1 MPIDLLTASSAPSP
15 PIATLN
21 SRVSR
26 WGAWGLKQT
35 GQDGGDGGRTTA
47 ITDSS
52 NSSAAPS
59 SVSGTFV
66 VMAALTAVTASAA
79 YHSYQALKR
88 SNHLR
93 RSRSAP
99 HSRAPMRRREAS
111 GPSLTS
117 EISMENARSAAM
129 RSPDAE
135 RSASSAGWRRSNLPG
150 ACSPAA
156 AHVVARANPSP
167 TAVLHRGLDQG
178 RAHVVGVRV
187 KPFSLTPAT
196 DTAADARSGNS
207 DVPLAHCGAPPSQL
221 AHDSIAAA
229 DGEHIT
235 PAAAAAPSPPP
246 ATPKAHLSHHY
257 NLEPYALQG
266 LAGGAHGWKRVFGLL
281 KPETHRRGG
290 HNDASAEDGEAAA
303 AGSAGHRAS
312 RSLTRTCED
321 SRVTTIEYPALL
333 RESLGPTA
341 PVTAAVTTMSP
352 ARRACTV
359 TSNYRS
365 EVVGSDASVHSI
377 VPGQSMAIAKLRTA
391 QSSGNNRQLS
401 SVAEASSTSQGM
413 SIRPLHPS
421 QIAVSPA
428 TRGPSP
434 PSRFLSSLSSH
445 VLQYFSFCA
454 SRGGDS
460 GPRGSTTTGAATSGK
475 AWRGVHAAPTAE
487 TFVTSAALAMAQ
499 RTLQREISMLVAA
512 TASVRPV
519 ASAPSSLS
527 SSCAH
532 TASCS
537 ALSSAA
543 ASPQA
548 ASIASGM
555 SQQRLPEVTAAESFW
570 SLATPRRIS
579 SCCCC
584 CSWSE
589 QRGKGGRA
597 EDVVRP
603 PALVASEEDEQQQA
617 TCNSLRHQSTVIY
630 RQESDSAQ
638 QRSSSSTRSGMGQ
651 CGPTTESVQGQE
663 LPLLAPLT
671 APAAAAGTAAEGR
684 VSPVPTEATPTEASH
699 AAAAEWTAAAFS
711 PPSKAHRCTIAEQ
724 LMVLTSRRE
733 QQHRYTEQ
741 LQASRGWAALGAGV
755 GNALPSPLLTPSP
768 STHPDTAAALASKNF
783 LGAELSR
790 HASGMYGVPSAASL
804 CYTDTASGILF
815 SSVLLPYRYE
825 SHVYSDVTT
834 EVQQCKR
841 RRQQD
846 CATSL
851 GACTVAVP
859 KGGVVGED
867 VGREPRTAAT
877 WMATGVAATTA
888 AAPRRS
894 MECSAAEASLVPST
908 QAAPAR
914 TLSASAGSS
923 VLTSV
928 VGNAAPLSQSK
939 PAQPSNE
946 RRVDDLTVKHQDDG
960 SASYSISLTYHD
972 SETGTSR
979 TVNTCA
985 LPPLRRCDPGASIP
999 GLSSLAGGPTVRAAG
1014 RPTHSTTMATLASS
1028 AAGTVPPAPSRGVS
1042 VGAVSPALAP
1052 SSSPT
1057 SFTTVAT
1064 TGGSLPHLH
1073 PRRGADAEDKDTSSA
1088 ISGLSRAARA
1098 GAERPRPATRGGIGA
1113 GGSLTYCK
1121 SSAAAA
1127 TAAGEV
1133 SGNLS
1138 GDAMTPAATSGKMSP
1153 FAAPLPPTEPQHG
1166 PRLRGVAGRNGEMA
1180 IGAFLGGGA
1189 CGKVYECLNTETGQ
1203 VLAAKQIVFD
1213 AKDRKLR
1220 TRLKQLELELEVLT
1234 LAARH
1239 RVRWIVGFFGAE
1251 KRGHSVL
1258 MYLEYCQRGSLLDYM
1273 MEGDRAH
1280 AAVWNA
1286 CSAAESVAPQL
1297 SAAPA
1302 SRSAGCSFD
1311 ANGGSPVAAVEAR
1324 RRLSEHGG
1332 GTDKCPIT
1340 CTAHQGQHEMP
1351 KRHTSS
1357 SAAPVPYCQAQQR
1370 QHPQPQSVVDGAAAA
1385 EQAEREEGAA
1395 AAATGDA
1402 FPHVHTRWE
1411 GSIEDED
1418 YAVHRGEPCS
1428 ATASSAGSSVAL
1440 SASASDTLPPSEAL
1454 QPQVPPL
1461 SIEQA
1466 QRFTRQVV
1474 EGLCFL
1480 HQHNYAHLDVKT
1492 ANVLVAADEECRL
1505 ADLGCAMRLQPPP
1518 PASLWQQ
1525 QGRPSGTDVAAK
1537 GSTNGDLDDALSP
1550 PPYPILLDRDAIT
1563 ELRGTALY
1571 MAPEMIRFESHAIG
1585 SPADVWSLGC
1595 VVMEMT
1601 TGCAPW
1607 RHIAKDKLRVLY
1619 RIGSA
1624 RHELPLPPLI
1634 CAQAERA
1641 REWLAQ
1647 KGLYAATS
1655 AAQKQVEET
1664 ACAMEAD
1671 GVARSV
1677 SGAKKEHRADSSADA
1692 CGAHDSAV
1700 SDGLSERCSQ
1710 RRRVDRVVRG
1720 SGVEVG
1726 AVLRTGDQG
1735 PRPLA
1740 AGDAI
1745 CSDCEDITGPR
1756 SFSASTPRTLT
1767 ALSAP
1772 TTVACADTSS
1782 SPFARVSSATTS
1794 GSLLGRTPP
1803 GGEDAAAVEA
1813 EERLF
1818 HRRCRIMRLYVE
1830 LQDFVAACVK
1840 VRPEDRS
1847 SAAELLRHPFLTL

>member
-26 WGAWGLKQT
+26 WGALGLKQT
-35 GQDGGDGGRTTA
+35 GQGGDGGRTTA
-47 ITDSS
+47 TTDSS
-52 NSSAAPS
+52 NSSAASS
-59 SVSGTFV
+59 SVSVTFV
-66 VMAALTAVTASAA
+66 VMAALTAVTASTA

-99 HSRAPMRRREAS
+99 HSLAPMRHREAS

-135 RSASSAGWRRSNLPG
+135 RSASSAGWRRSNLLG

-156 AHVVARANPSP
+156 AHVVARAKPSP
-167 TAVLHRGLDQG
+167 TAVPDRGLDQG
-178 RAHVVGVRV
+178 RPHVAGVRV
-187 KPFSLTPAT
+187 KPFSLPPAT
-196 DTAADARSGNS
+196 DTAADARSGGC
-207 DVPLAHCGAPPSQL
+207 DVPLTHFGAPPSQL
-221 AHDSIAAA
+221 AHDSTAAL
-229 DGEHIT
+229 DSQHIT

-290 HNDASAEDGEAAA
+290 RNDASAEDGEAAA
-303 AGSAGHRAS
+303 AGSVDHRAS

-321 SRVTTIEYPALL
+321 SHVTTIEYPALL
-333 RESLGPTA
+333 LESLGPTA

-352 ARRACTV
+352 ARRTCTV

-377 VPGQSMAIAKLRTA
+377 MPDQSMAIAKPRTA
-391 QSSGNNRQLS
+391 QSNGNNRQLS
-401 SVAEASSTSQGM
+401 SVAEASSTSQGS

-428 TRGPSP
+428 AGGPSP

-445 VLQYFSFCA
+445 VLRYFSFCA

-460 GPRGSTTTGAATSGK
+460 GPGGSTTTGSATSGK
-475 AWRGVHAAPTAE
+475 AWRSVHAAPTAE

-512 TASVRPV
+512 TASVRP
-519 ASAPSSLS
+519 ASSAPSSLS

-537 ALSSAA
+537 ALASAA
-543 ASPQA
+543 VSPQA
-548 ASIASGM
+548 ASIASGV
-555 SQQRLPEVTAAESFW
+555 SQQRLPEVTAAESCS
-570 SLATPRRIS
+570 SLATPRRS
-579 SCCCC
+579 S
-584 CSWSE
+584 SSE
-589 QRGKGGRA
+589 QWGKGGRA

-603 PALVASEEDEQQQA
+603 PALVASEEDEQQQD
-617 TCNSLRHQSTVIY
+617 TSNSLRHQSTVIY

-638 QRSSSSTRSGMGQ
+638 QRSSSSARSGMGQ

-663 LPLLAPLT
+663 LLLPAPLT
-671 APAAAAGTAAEGR
+671 APEGR
-684 VSPVPTEATPTEASH
+684 VSHVPTEATPTEASN
-699 AAAAEWTAAAFS
+699 AAAVEWAAAAFS
-711 PPSKAHRCTIAEQ
+711 PPSSAHRCTIAEQ
-724 LMVLTSRRE
+724 LMMLTSRRE

-741 LQASRGWAALGAGV
+741 LQASRGWATLGAGV
-755 GNALPSPLLTPSP
+755 GNALTSPLLTPSP
-768 STHPDTAAALASKNF
+768 STHPDTAAASTAKNF

-790 HASGMYGVPSAASL
+790 HASGMYGAPSATSQ

-815 SSVLLPYRYE
+815 SSVLLPYQYE

-859 KGGVVGED
+859 KGSVVGED
-867 VGREPRTAAT
+867 VGRETRTAAT
-877 WMATGVAATTA
+877 WRATGVAATTA

-894 MECSAAEASLVPST
+894 MECSSAEASLVASA

-985 LPPLRRCDPGASIP
+985 LPPLRRCDPGTSIP

-1014 RPTHSTTMATLASS
+1014 RPTHPTTMATLASS
-1028 AAGTVPPAPSRGVS
+1028 AAGIVSPAPSRGVS
-1042 VGAVSPALAP
+1042 VGAVSPARAP

-1057 SFTTVAT
+1057 SSTTVAT

-1098 GAERPRPATRGGIGA
+1098 ATH
-1113 GGSLTYCK
+1113 GSLTYCE

-1127 TAAGEV
+1127 TAADEV
-1133 SGNLS
+1133 RGNLR
-1138 GDAMTPAATSGKMSP
+1138 GDAMTPAATSGKSP

-1273 MEGDRAH
+1273 MVGDRVH
-1280 AAVWNA
+1280 ATMWNA
-1286 CSAAESVAPQL
+1286 CSAAESVAPQP

-1302 SRSAGCSFD
+1302 SRSAGCSLD
-1311 ANGGSPVAAVEAR
+1311 ADGGSPVAAVDAR
-1324 RRLSEHGG
+1324 RLLSEHGG

-1340 CTAHQGQHEMP
+1340 CTAHQGQHDMP
-1351 KRHTSS
+1351 RRHISS
-1357 SAAPVPYCQAQQR
+1357 SAAPLPYCQAQQL

-1385 EQAEREEGAA
+1385 EQAEREEEAA

-1402 FPHVHTRWE
+1402 FPHVHTRWK

-1418 YAVHRGEPCS
+1418 YAVHRGEACS
-1428 ATASSAGSSVAL
+1428 ATASSAGSSVVL

-1454 QPQVPPL
+1454 QPQMPPL

-1537 GSTNGDLDDALSP
+1537 GGTKGDLDDALSP

-1655 AAQKQVEET
+1655 AAQEQVEET
-1664 ACAMEAD
+1664 ACEMEAD

-1677 SGAKKEHRADSSADA
+1677 SGAKKARSADA

-1700 SDGLSERCSQ
+1700 SGGLSERCSQ
-1710 RRRVDRVVRG
+1710 RRRVDHVLRG
-1720 SGVEVG
+1720 SSVEAG

-1735 PRPLA
+1735 PRPLT
-1740 AGDAI
+1740 AGDVI
-1745 CSDCEDITGPR
+1745 CSGCEDTTAPR
-1756 SFSASTPRTLT
+1756 SFSASTPRTPT

-1782 SPFARVSSATTS
+1782 SPFARVRSATTS

-1803 GGEDAAAVEA
+1803 SGEDAAAVEV
-1813 EERLF
+1813 EERLL

>member
-15 PIATLN
+15 PIAALT
-21 SRVSR
+21 SRVSK
-26 WGAWGLKQT
+26 WGAWRLKQT
-35 GQDGGDGGRTTA
+35 GQDGGGGRTTA
-47 ITDSS
+47 TTDSS
-52 NSSAAPS
+52 NSSAAPT
-59 SVSGTFV
+59 SVSVTFV

-88 SNHLR
+88 SSHLR
-93 RSRSAP
+93 RSSSAP
-99 HSRAPMRRREAS
+99 HSFAPMRHREAS
-111 GPSLTS
+111 GHLLTS

-135 RSASSAGWRRSNLPG
+135 RRASSAGWRRSYLPG
-150 ACSPAA
+150 ARSPAA

-167 TAVLHRGLDQG
+167 TAVPDRGLDQG
-178 RAHVVGVRV
+178 RPQVAGVRV
-187 KPFSLTPAT
+187 KPFPLTPGT
-196 DTAADARSGNS
+196 DTDADARSGNS
-207 DVPLAHCGAPPSQL
+207 DVPLTHFGAPPSRL
-221 AHDSIAAA
+221 AHDSTAAV
-229 DGEHIT
+229 DGQHIT
-235 PAAAAAPSPPP
+235 PATAAAPSTPPV
-246 ATPKAHLSHHY
+246 TPKEHLSHHY

-290 HNDASAEDGEAAA
+290 REDASAEDGEAAA
-303 AGSAGHRAS
+303 AGSADQRAS

-321 SRVTTIEYPALL
+321 SHVTTIEYPALL

-352 ARRACTV
+352 ARRACNV
-359 TSNYRS
+359 TSDYRS
-365 EVVGSDASVHSI
+365 EVVGSDASVHCI
-377 VPGQSMAIAKLRTA
+377 VPGQSMAIAEPRTT

-401 SVAEASSTSQGM
+401 SVAEASSASQGT
-413 SIRPLHPS
+413 STRPLHPS
-421 QIAVSPA
+421 QIAVSTA
-428 TRGPSP
+428 AGGPSP

-445 VLQYFSFCA
+445 VLRYLRFCA

-460 GPRGSTTTGAATSGK
+460 GPGGSSSTGAATSRK
-475 AWRGVHAAPTAE
+475 AWRSVHAAPTAE
-487 TFVTSAALAMAQ
+487 TFVTSAALAMAR

-543 ASPQA
+543 VSPQA
-548 ASIASGM
+548 AFIASGM
-555 SQQRLPEVTAAESFW
+555 SQRRLPSPPEAESCW
-570 SLATPRRIS
+570 SLAIPRRSS
-579 SCCCC
+579 SCSCGC
-584 CSWSE
+584 SE

-597 EDVVRP
+597 DDVVRP
-603 PALVASEEDEQQQA
+603 PALVASEEDEQQQD
-617 TCNSLRHQSTVIY
+617 TSNSLRHQRTVIY

-638 QRSSSSTRSGMGQ
+638 QRSSSSTRSGMDQ

-663 LPLLAPLT
+663 LPLPAPL
-671 APAAAAGTAAEGR
+671 TAAEGR

-699 AAAAEWTAAAFS
+699 AAAAEWPATGFS

-724 LMVLTSRRE
+724 LMMLTNRRE

-741 LQASRGWAALGAGV
+741 LQASRGWASLGAGV
-755 GNALPSPLLTPSP
+755 GNALPSPLLTSSP
-768 STHPDTAAALASKNF
+768 STHPDTAAASKAQNF

-790 HASGMYGVPSAASL
+790 HASGMYGAPSAASQ
-804 CYTDTASGILF
+804 CYTDTTSGILF

-851 GACTVAVP
+851 GACPAAVP

-867 VGREPRTAAT
+867 VGHETRTAAT

-894 MECSAAEASLVPST
+894 MECSAAEASLVASA
-908 QAAPAR
+908 QAEPAR

-985 LPPLRRCDPGASIP
+985 LPPLRRCDPGTSIP

-1014 RPTHSTTMATLASS
+1014 RPTHPTTMATLASS
-1028 AAGTVPPAPSRGVS
+1028 AAGTVSPAPSRGVS
-1042 VGAVSPALAP
+1042 VGAIFLARAP
-1052 SSSPT
+1052 STLPT
-1057 SFTTVAT
+1057 SSMTVAT
-1064 TGGSLPHLH
+1064 TEGSLPHLH

-1098 GAERPRPATRGGIGA
+1098 GAKRLRSATR
-1113 GGSLTYCK
+1113 GSLTYCK

-1133 SGNLS
+1133 RGNFR
-1138 GDAMTPAATSGKMSP
+1138 GDAMTPTATSGKMSL

-1273 MEGDRAH
+1273 MDGDRAH

-1286 CSAAESVAPQL
+1286 CSAAESFAPQP

-1311 ANGGSPVAAVEAR
+1311 ASGGSPVAAVEVR

-1332 GTDKCPIT
+1332 GTADKSPIT
-1340 CTAHQGQHEMP
+1340 RTGHQRQHDIP

-1357 SAAPVPYCQAQQR
+1357 SAAALLYCHAQQR
-1370 QHPQPQSVVDGAAAA
+1370 QHPQPQSLVDGAAAA
-1385 EQAEREEGAA
+1385 EQAEREGEAA
-1395 AAATGDA
+1395 AAATRDA

-1428 ATASSAGSSVAL
+1428 ATASSASSSIAL
-1440 SASASDTLPPSEAL
+1440 SASASDTFPPSEAL
-1454 QPQVPPL
+1454 QPQMPPL

-1518 PASLWQQ
+1518 PASLRQQ
-1525 QGRPSGTDVAAK
+1525 QGGPSGTDVSAK
-1537 GSTNGDLDDALSP
+1537 GGTSAGLDDGLSP

-1634 CAQAERA
+1634 CARAENA
-1641 REWLAQ
+1641 REWLVQ

-1655 AAQKQVEET
+1655 AAQEQVEERV
-1664 ACAMEAD
+1664 CAMEAD

-1677 SGAKKEHRADSSADA
+1677 SGAKKACRADNSADA
-1692 CGAHDSAV
+1692 CDAHDSAV
-1700 SDGLSERCSQ
+1700 SDGLIERCSQ
-1710 RRRVDRVVRG
+1710 RRRVDHVVRG
-1720 SGVEVG
+1720 SGVEAG

-1735 PRPLA
+1735 PRPLT
-1740 AGDAI
+1740 AGDVI
-1745 CSDCEDITGPR
+1745 CSGCEDTTAPC
-1756 SFSASTPRTLT
+1756 SFSASTPRTPT
-1767 ALSAP
+1767 ALRAP
-1772 TTVACADTSS
+1772 TTVARTNTSS
-1782 SPFARVSSATTS
+1782 SPFARVRSATTS

-1803 GGEDAAAVEA
+1803 IGEDAASMEA